1 MAPKSSALLV
11 ATSLTL
17 TPTGVDLTYKR
28 LTRRGPV
35 SAGPFQLTPVIS
47 GSSDA
52 AKPLVRQHELAVL
65 DFDDDHG
72 INAQSVVVFR
82 RQIVNA

>member
-17 TPTGVDLTYKR
+17 TPTGVDLIYKH
-28 LTRRGPV
+28 LTRKGPV
-35 SAGPFQLTPVIS
+35 FTGPFQLTPVIS

-52 AKPLVRQHELAVL
+52 AKALVRQDELAVL